1 MAIKE
6 NELLSTHSDEFTV
19 EQWRQVDEIIEDYVS
34 KPGALIPVLEEI
46 QDVTG
51 YLPESVQRRVSKGL
65 GVPLS
70 HVYGVV
76 TFYSYFTMK
85 PRGKHEIKVCL
96 GTACHV
102 RGGQKVLEKI
112 EEKLKIIPGNCT
124 DDRLFSL
131 DLVRCIGACG
141 VAPVMVVGKDI
152 HKQVKPSK
160 LDAILHKYEK

>member
-6 NELLSTHSDEFTV
+6 SETLCRHSDEFTM
-19 EQWRQVDEIIEDYVS
+19 EQWQLVDQIIDDYVS

-51 YLPESVQRRVSKGL
+51 YLPESVQRKVSKGL

-102 RGGQKVLEKI
+102 RGGQKVLERV
-112 EEKLKIIPGNCT
+112 EEKLKITPGECT
-124 DDRLFSL
+124 EDRLFSL

-141 VAPVMVVGKDI
+141 VAPVMVVGKEV

>member
-1 MAIKE
+1 MHIKE
-6 NELLSTHSDEFTV
+6 NEIQCKCEDEFTM
-19 EQWRQVDEIIEDYVS
+19 EQWQQVDKIIQGYSS

-46 QDVTG
+46 QGVTG

-65 GVPLS
+65 GIPLS
-70 HVYGVV
+70 QVYGVV

-102 RGGQKVLEKI
+102 RGGQKLLDKVV
-112 EEKLKIIPGNCT
+112 EKLKINPGECT

-141 VAPVMVVGKDI
+141 VSPVMVVGKDV
-152 HKQVKPSK
+152 HKQVKPVKVDTILSK
-160 LDAILHKYEK
+160 YRK

>member
-1 MAIKE
+1 MHIKE
-6 NELLSTHSDEFTV
+6 NESLCTCGDEFTT
-19 EQWRQVDEIIEDYVS
+19 EQWRQVDAIIKSYAS

-70 HVYGVV
+70 NVYGVV

-112 EEKLKIIPGNCT
+112 EEKLRITPGDCT

-141 VAPVMVVGKDI
+141 VAPVMVVGKDV